1 MNKNNKKANLK
12 EFLDSLLKEQQQVP
26 VQYPQSTQEFMP
38 NTQPVVKPSSLDQA
52 VDGYLVRYE
61 RESIPMSQVYESLN
75 ELKDDLLSEQTPP
88 GEEEPPADDEA
99 APVDDAGGG
108 DDMPDFGTD
117 DSAPADDAGGGGAP
131 APGGNGAM
139 PVVSTPR
146 IDLNA
151 FTQAVARLVGNYQ
164 SLIDP
169 KTLILNRAEAFIKN
183 NYDEKTAQEMMEIL
197 DVTYD
202 LRPQEA
208 GNTDTQDASQ
218 FPTSYTTGG
227 LATG

>member
-1 MNKNNKKANLK
+1 
-12 EFLDSLLKEQQQVP
+12 
-26 VQYPQSTQEFMP
+26 MP
-38 NTQPVVKPSSLDQA
+38 NVQPIVKPSSLDQA
-52 VDGYLVRYE
+52 IDGYFVRYE
-61 RESIPMSQVYESLN
+61 KESIPMSQVYESLDDLT
-75 ELKDDLLSEQTPP
+75 EDLLSEQTPP
-88 GEEEPPADDEA
+88 ADDTEEPPVDEEAPMDDA
-99 APVDDAGGG
+99 GATDDPMAGLDAGGG
-108 DDMPDFGTD
+108 EEA
-117 DSAPADDAGGGGAP
+117 SGGGA
-131 APGGNGAM
+131 APDTTTSTGM
-139 PVVSTPR
+139 PVSSTPQ

-183 NYDEKTAQEMMEIL
+183 NYDEKTAQEMMEVL

-218 FPTSYTTGG
+218 FPTSYTVGG
-227 LATG
+227 LASG